1 MDEPRTGPRPAA
13 RLPLPA
19 SVPCDQCSG
28 SMHRKERVF
37 VCDRCGRTLTVATV
51 AQLLPHADLTEG

>member
-1 MDEPRTGPRPAA
+1 MVARYGMTSSA

-28 SMHRKERVF
+28 SMHRKDRVF
-37 VCDRCGRTLTVATV
+37 VCDRCGRTLTVSTV
-51 AQLLPHADLTEG
+51 AALLPQADLTEG